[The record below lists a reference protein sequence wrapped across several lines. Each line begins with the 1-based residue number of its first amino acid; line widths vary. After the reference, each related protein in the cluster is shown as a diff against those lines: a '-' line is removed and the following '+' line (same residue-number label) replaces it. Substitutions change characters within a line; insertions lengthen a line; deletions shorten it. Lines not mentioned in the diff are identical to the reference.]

1 MKTFNNLKIFIE
13 KRYQDGQTYIWLRE
27 ERPSEI
33 INISYNGE
41 NLTLTSM
48 KYDEQ
53 APKEVKPFIKLSSH
67 MARHIFKAMADYTS
81 KEGIKTTDENLLKGK
96 MEATEKHLEDMR
108 EFSRELLNVV
118 IKNKKR

>member
-1 MKTFNNLKIFIE
+1 
-13 KRYQDGQTYIWLRE
+13 
-27 ERPSEI
+27 
-33 INISYNGE
+33 
-41 NLTLTSM
+41 M
-48 KYDEQ
+48 KYHEQ
-53 APKEVKPFIKLSSH
+53 APTEVKPFIKLSSH

-81 KEGIKTTDENLLKGK
+81 KEGVKTVDENLLKGK